1 MEAIGTPLKEWD
13 VKITGESLKYICAI
27 LNSTLPTWFMR
38 SAALNSGM
46 GTTRW
51 ISTTTFERTPIP
63 KISPGE
69 QEPFIRRGDKIQA
82 ANSADPDADVA
93 GWESDINDL
102 VYDLYGL
109 TETEIDEIEGSLDPV
124 PLTAV
129 QQDALL
135 KIMLEGR

>member
-1 MEAIGTPLKEWD
+1 M
-13 VKITGESLKYICAI
+13 TGESIKYICAI
-27 LNSTLPTWFMR
+27 LNSTLAIWFMQ

-46 GTTRW
+46 GTTRC
-51 ISTTTFERTPIP
+51 ISTTLERTPIP

-102 VYDLYGL
+102 VYDLYRL

-129 QQDALL
+129 QQDAALL
-135 KIMLEGR
+135 KMMLEGR